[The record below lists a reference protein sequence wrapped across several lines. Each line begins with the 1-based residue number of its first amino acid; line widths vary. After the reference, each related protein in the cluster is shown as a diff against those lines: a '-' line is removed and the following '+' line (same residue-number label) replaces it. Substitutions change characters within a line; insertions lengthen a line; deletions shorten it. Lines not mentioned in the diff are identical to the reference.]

1 MDQDNYYQDRLEV
14 ESLQQR
20 LNKTNFL
27 EDDFEN
33 LNYQFKPNYLRTL
46 QPVSFSDTEIKS
58 TRQQTC
64 KFKVLYKRTVPLNL
78 KFEQKSQSQCHS
90 ESKSQIVKI
99 RKRIAKKFVKKTNP
113 K

>member
-20 LNKTNFL
+20 LHKTQFL
-27 EDDFEN
+27 EDEFEN
-33 LNYQFKPNYLRTL
+33 QNNQFKPNPLRTM

-78 KFEQKSQSQCHS
+78 KFEQKSKSQCHS

-99 RKRIAKKFVKKTNP
+99 RKRIAKKLFKQSKT